1 MIDVIL
7 CVRRRADLSPEEFHR
22 YWREEHAA
30 LVTSHAQTLGI
41 RSYIQHHTL
50 DTGLEPI
57 IQGGRGCPP
66 DVYDGVAV
74 ISFDSL
80 DEMAAM
86 GAEPAALAAA
96 EQLTEDERRFIDHS
110 ASRIWFTE
118 HYTVI

>member
-22 YWREEHAA
+22 YWREEHAER
-30 LVTSHAQTLGI
+30 VMSHARTLGI

-80 DEMAAM
+80 EEMAAM

-96 EQLTEDERRFIDHS
+96 EQLTEDERRFIDH
-110 ASRIWFTE
+110 ADSRIWFTE
-118 HYTVI
+118 HHTVI